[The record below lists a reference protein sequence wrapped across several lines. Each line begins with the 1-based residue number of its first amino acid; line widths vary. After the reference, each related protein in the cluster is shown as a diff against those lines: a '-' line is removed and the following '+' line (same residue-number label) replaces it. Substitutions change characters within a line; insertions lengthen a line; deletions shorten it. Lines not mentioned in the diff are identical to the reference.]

1 MVTTTK
7 FETLTRTVADTALA
21 MSVIAAPDMR
31 DVYGWLSPAPGYL
44 SGLEDGVRGL
54 RVAYSPKL
62 GFARRV
68 HPEIEN
74 AVVSA
79 VKTFERLGANV
90 EEATPD
96 LGGDPIETW
105 NTFWWPSMLFQLQA
119 FGDRARD
126 LSDPALLAAAD
137 KSAIE
142 NAIAAVRAAGLPA
155 SIHAGLAEHRDHALT
170 GLRFRVIEPI
180 DPQALV
186 SAHHHPHTPFT
197 EIRDHLDRSALS
209 PRVKEHAIG
218 LFTTLAE
225 AEAQVHGKTMDE
237 VSFHELGEWDSI
249 ADMVGAAFLTD
260 SLSPATWSVGS
271 LPLGRGRVKT
281 AHGLLPIPSPATTL
295 LLKGFEFHDD
305 GLEGERITPTGAS
318 ILKYLRCGQAVSP
331 ISRRLLGTG
340 IGFGTRTFPGISNV
354 LRLLAFEVV
363 ASAPVGDQVAQI
375 QFEIDDQ
382 SPEDLAIALDKLR
395 AHPSVLDVLQTPAF
409 GKKGRLTLQI
419 RILAEPADL
428 ENVFEA
434 CFHETTTLGL
444 RYQLLQRRTLP
455 RASATVDADGRKVRV
470 KVAERAGHKTAK
482 IEADDLRNV
491 HGGRVA
497 REQLKQQAEAM
508 LLKKES
514 T

>member
-1 MVTTTK
+1 MHIHLDAVGG
-7 FETLTRTVADTALA
+7 VAGD
-21 MSVIAAPDMR
+21 MFIAAMLDAFPELR
-31 DVYGWLSPAPGYL
+31 DG
-44 SGLEDGVRGL
+44 
-54 RVAYSPKL
+54 
-62 GFARRV
+62 
-68 HPEIEN
+68 
-74 AVVSA
+74 
-79 VKTFERLGANV
+79 
-90 EEATPD
+90 
-96 LGGDPIETW
+96 
-105 NTFWWPSMLFQLQA
+105 
-119 FGDRARD
+119 
-126 LSDPALLAAAD
+126 LLA
-137 KSAIE
+137 SL
-142 NAIAAVRAAGLPA
+142 RAAGLPA
-155 SIHAGLAEHRDHALT
+155 QVHAGISEHRDHALT
-170 GLRFRVIEPI
+170 GLRFRVMEPVE
-180 DPQALV
+180 PQALV
-186 SAHHHPHTPFT
+186 SAHHHPHTPFA
-197 EIRDHLDRSALS
+197 EIRDHLQRCALPS
-209 PRVKEHAIG
+209 SVKDHAVGI
-218 LFTTLAE
+218 FIALAE
-225 AEAQVHGKTMDE
+225 VEAQVHGKTLEE
-237 VSFHELGEWDSI
+237 VNFHELGEWDSI
-249 ADMVGAAFLTD
+249 ADIVGAAFLIDAVSAT
-260 SLSPATWSVGS
+260 TWSVGS